1 MSTIILF
8 SPFFHVAFQLFLYIQ
23 AYAFSEL
30 NYIPYFK
37 WTSFAFLW
45 VNIASLKIRPG
56 NYLHSNA
63 TSKIE
68 LHYCIIIIIII
79 SLQRFLILKKLIC
92 MYHIIIICQTME
104 DSYKQLEHIIDH

>member
-8 SPFFHVAFQLFLYIQ
+8 SPFFHLAFQLFLYIQ
-23 AYAFSEL
+23 ANAFSEL

-37 WTSFAFLW
+37 WASFAFLW
-45 VNIASLKIRPG
+45 VNIASLKNLPG

-92 MYHIIIICQTME
+92 MYHIIICQTME